1 MCVLPVQWV
10 VRLRDD
16 EQSVHSFKDLFH
28 GDVGIVVAVKYVVA
42 DATHTVD
49 IAVVHLSP
57 C

>member
-28 GDVGIVVAVKYVVA
+28 GDVGVVVAVKYVVA

-49 IAVVHLSP
+49 IAVVHLSS